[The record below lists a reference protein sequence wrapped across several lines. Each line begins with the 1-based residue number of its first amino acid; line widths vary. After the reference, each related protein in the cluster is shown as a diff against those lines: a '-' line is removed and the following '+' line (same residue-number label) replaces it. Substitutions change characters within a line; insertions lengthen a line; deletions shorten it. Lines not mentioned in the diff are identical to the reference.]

1 MTGSA
6 TLTADDC
13 SGGGWQ
19 VLPQS
24 KSPAEGGREP
34 GRELGPEPSGTR
46 SKLPNFSGNL
56 LGGFRIPHSERR
68 LPWFAFSQ
76 LRARYCDPP
85 SQGFSSCWLEAPS
98 LPRAPNERRWDP
110 PPRTPRTGGPKTR
123 RTRRTRRQDD
133 LALSPRGAGRLA
145 ETPQGALESDLA
157 GRILGPPAPAA
168 GEAVS
173 RDADGRVTLRA
184 FRLAEPLTV
193 DGILDD
199 PVYDQVPAAEGFVQQ
214 EPDEGAAA
222 SEGTRVWVLYDT
234 DSLYIAAELEEA
246 HPERLMANEMR
257 RDQRNIDWGDSFSVI
272 IDTFYDRRNGVLFHT
287 NALGAL
293 FDAQVT
299 DERNVN
305 ADWNTVWWVKSHLL
319 DDRYTVEIRIPFRS
333 LRYVAGGPQL
343 WGINF
348 RRRIKHR
355 NEQVFF
361 TPTPQAY
368 SRDGLTRLSNAAT
381 LVGVEAP
388 PGSRRME
395 LKPYAIGSQS
405 HVPLRDIDNEWSGD
419 VGADFKF
426 GVTDGL
432 TADVTWNTDFAQV
445 EDDETQVN
453 LSRFSL
459 FFPEKR
465 EFFLEGQGVF
475 DFGGRQTR
483 FRGFGGDSTDA
494 PIPFFS
500 RSIGI
505 SGGSAVPIVGGARLH
520 GRAGAYQMG
529 LMNIQAGDVPGLD
542 VESTNFSAVRVK
554 RDIFSRS
561 NIGVIATHRSL
572 NAAGTGSNSLY
583 GVDGVFNPTDH
594 IRINTFYM
602 ATSEPGVE
610 TGNQAA
616 SYLGQ
621 FRYDTD
627 LIDVT
632 AERLYLGE
640 DFNPGMGFLRRS
652 DFTKNGASFQFS
664 PRPRGIKAIRQ
675 FEFKVDA
682 NNYDRPDGEMETRE
696 YKFEARAILESSD
709 RIFLDHT
716 VTEERLLEGFDLS
729 GEVGVPAGNYR
740 FARTGVR
747 LRMGSHRRLSGF
759 LRYEFGDFF
768 EGTRQEVSYMG
779 RAEVNQRFSLEPN
792 ISLNWIEV
800 PEGEVRAQ
808 VSRLRATYTV
818 SPRSFLGALVQYNS
832 AAQLMSANVRFR
844 WEYSPGSD
852 LFVVFST
859 NRDGDDGL
867 SGLSDRTLVVK
878 FTRLFRFGLRTGS
891 RVPPPL
897 PHVSPRFR
905 VTPRSGE
912 GLVLR
917 RAQDLRPPEDA
928 RNGRNLS
935 GSLFVGLRIPIV

>member
-1 MTGSA
+1 MIALVGFAVLVGVSLASGSQPPIHDGPA
-6 TLTADDC
+6 PPLAD
-13 SGGGWQ
+13 S
-19 VLPQS
+19 
-24 KSPAEGGREP
+24 
-34 GRELGPEPSGTR
+34 
-46 SKLPNFSGNL
+46 
-56 LGGFRIPHSERR
+56 
-68 LPWFAFSQ
+68 
-76 LRARYCDPP
+76 RA
-85 SQGFSSCWLEAPS
+85 
-98 LPRAPNERRWDP
+98 
-110 PPRTPRTGGPKTR
+110 
-123 RTRRTRRQDD
+123 QDD
-133 LALSPRGAGRLA
+133 SDDLGLADRGAGRLA
-145 ETPQGALESDLA
+145 DSQQDLSSDIR

-168 GEAVS
+168 GEAVR

-184 FRLAEPLTV
+184 FRLAEPITV
-193 DGILDD
+193 DGVLDD
-199 PVYDQVPAAEGFVQQ
+199 PVYEQVPAAEGFVQQ
-214 EPDEGAAA
+214 EPSEGAPA
-222 SEGTRVWVLYDT
+222 SEGTRVWVLYDA
-234 DSLYIAAELEEA
+234 DSLYISAELEEE

-272 IDTFYDRRNGVLFHT
+272 IDTFYDRRNGFLFHT

-299 DERNVN
+299 DERNTN
-305 ADWNTVWWVKSHLL
+305 SDWNTVWWVKSHLL
-319 DDRYTVEIRIPFRS
+319 EDRYTVEIRIPFRS
-333 LRYVAGGPQL
+333 LRYTAGGPQI

-361 TPTPQAY
+361 TPTPQSY

-405 HVPLRDIDNEWSGD
+405 HVPLRDINNEWAGD

-459 FFPEKR
+459 FYPEKR

-483 FRGFGGDSTDA
+483 VRPFGGDSSDA

-505 SGGSAVPIVGGARLH
+505 AGGSVVPILGGARLH

-529 LMNIQAGDVPGLD
+529 LMNIQTGAVGGLD
-542 VESTNFSAVRVK
+542 VESTNFSAFRIK

-561 NIGVIATHRSL
+561 NIGVIVTHRNVS
-572 NAAGTGSNSLY
+572 ADGSGANSLY
-583 GVDGVFNPTDH
+583 GMDGNFAPTDNV
-594 IRINTFYM
+594 RINTFYM

-610 TGNQAA
+610 TGHQAA
-616 SYLGQ
+616 TYMGQ
-621 FRYDTD
+621 FRYETD

-640 DFNPGMGFLRRS
+640 DFNPGMGFVRRR
-652 DFTKNGASFQFS
+652 DFTKNGGSLQFS

-779 RAEVNQRFSLEPN
+779 RAEVSQRFSLEPN
-792 ISLNWIEV
+792 ISFNWIEV

-832 AAQLMSANVRFR
+832 AAQLMSANIRFR

-867 SGLSDRTLVVK
+867 SGLSDRTLVIK
-878 FTRLFRFGLRTGS
+878 FTRLFRF
-891 RVPPPL
+891 
-897 PHVSPRFR
+897 
-905 VTPRSGE
+905 
-912 GLVLR
+912 
-917 RAQDLRPPEDA
+917 
-928 RNGRNLS
+928 
-935 GSLFVGLRIPIV
+935 